1 MNFKA
6 PKFNKVELLL
16 TQNNE
21 LSVIKEEFNNC
32 GLMITGDYIIITTD
46 ETTDINHSLITTGK
60 VFNIKNVISYR
71 THSI

>member
-1 MNFKA
+1 MNLKA

-16 TQNNE
+16 SNNDS

-46 ETTDINHSLITTGK
+46 ETTEINHSLINTGNI
-60 VFNIKNVISYR
+60 FNLKNVLSYR
-71 THSI
+71 THSN